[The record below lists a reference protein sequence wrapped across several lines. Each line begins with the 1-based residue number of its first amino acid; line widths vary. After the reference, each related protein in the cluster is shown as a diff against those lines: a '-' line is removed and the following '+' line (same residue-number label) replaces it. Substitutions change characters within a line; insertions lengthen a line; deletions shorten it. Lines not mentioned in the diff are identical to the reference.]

1 MSTRLSIIIVLT
13 IVQLHYALTRSASI
27 NSGDYHILKIL
38 MNQSR
43 INVSSNQNDI
53 LPKLN
58 DQLLNIDQCKEDD
71 SKQAAVRNSLS
82 TLTYLSE
89 QYETQ
94 FDSTA
99 TSIDFKPADTSYSN
113 TNLPLNTID
122 TTSLEAQS
130 IAGQQTMAK
139 TNSPI
144 NIQST
149 IPISTITSVEMTNS
163 YDTIATT
170 NTTILFNTAT
180 TTTITATTTTAVT
193 ATTTTTTTAVT
204 ATIATTTEITA
215 TTTEIT
221 ATTNS
226 NITLDDRQTT
236 TESITKSKNN
246 LPLILGLTLGLALP
260 LCLGIIGGLV
270 YYYKVYRPKH
280 SSDFWNFAANGIFS
294 VAPSK

>member
-149 IPISTITSVEMTNS
+149 IPISTITFVEMTNS

-170 NTTILFNTAT
+170 NTSDANMNTTILFNTAT
-180 TTTITATTTTAVT
+180 TTTITATTTITTTT
-193 ATTTTTTTAVT
+193 ATTTITTTTTAT
-204 ATIATTTEITA
+204 TA
-215 TTTEIT
+215 TTTIT
-221 ATTNS
+221 TTTNS
-226 NITLDDRQTT
+226 NITSDDRQTT
-236 TESITKSKNN
+236 TESTTKSKNN

-280 SSDFWNFAANGIFS
+280 SSDFWDFAANGIFS
-294 VAPSK
+294 VAPSI